1 MFADVRAFLITF
13 LFSCSQIRI
22 ARHVILSTIVPA
34 KSSNLVFQ
42 SQIGSMAVMYP
53 ISRDMI
59 ILRSNFL
66 ASLYLC
72 MLVLLS
78 PPYLAV
84 FLSQ

>member
-34 KSSNLVFQ
+34 KSYNLVFQ
-42 SQIGSMAVMYP
+42 SQIGSRAVMYP

-66 ASLYLC
+66 ASLHLC

-78 PPYLAV
+78 PP
-84 FLSQ
+84 